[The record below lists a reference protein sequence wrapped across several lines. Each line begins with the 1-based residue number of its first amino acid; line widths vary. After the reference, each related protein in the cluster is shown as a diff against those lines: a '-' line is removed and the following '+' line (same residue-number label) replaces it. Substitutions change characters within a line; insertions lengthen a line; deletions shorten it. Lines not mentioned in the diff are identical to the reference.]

1 MCDSEHTHQSHR
13 RHSGLVVPAMQPSSG
28 GFLMINDATV
38 VMLANEIRHMRE
50 VLEDIHYVL
59 DQRM

>member
-1 MCDSEHTHQSHR
+1 
-13 RHSGLVVPAMQPSSG
+13 
-28 GFLMINDATV
+28 MINDATV